1 MAWGQPKRNGRCQ
14 LCKSKGR
21 CSCQRRINEEL
32 ASNPGAVTTC
42 TRMCGWNKNKL
53 CGRTARSGACPCPN
67 C

>member
-21 CSCQRRINEEL
+21 CSCQRRINAEL
-32 ASNPGAVTTC
+32 ASNPGSVTTC
-42 TRMCGWNKNKL
+42 ARVCHNNQTCGKTVRGGK
-53 CGRTARSGACPCPN
+53 CPCAY